1 MDNHYVSVRSCNCEP
16 GEIMILLERE
26 IEQNKP
32 LRNDGEKIMMISLS
46 FGEIFFVNGGGS
58 KKIVD
63 YFNFL
68 TSK

>member
-1 MDNHYVSVRSCNCEP
+1 
-16 GEIMILLERE
+16 MILLEGE

-46 FGEIFFVNGGGS
+46 FGEIIFVNGWGS